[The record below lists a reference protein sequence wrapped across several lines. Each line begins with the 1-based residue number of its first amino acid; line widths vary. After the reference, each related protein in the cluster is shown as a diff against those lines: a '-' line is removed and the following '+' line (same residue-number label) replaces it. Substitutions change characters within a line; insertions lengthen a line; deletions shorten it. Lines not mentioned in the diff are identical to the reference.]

1 MRGIVKTLEI
11 RTSPHILSGYSVD
24 AIMFNVV
31 LALLPAA
38 AFAVYAFGIAALLT
52 LFVAVGSCVA
62 TEHWVS
68 KRSAGRST
76 IGDWSVVIT
85 GLLFGLTLPPG
96 LPLWMTALG
105 GVVCVALGK
114 AAFGG
119 LGQNPFNPALVGR
132 AILQAAFPV
141 SMTSWLDG
149 VGPGRFSSLPSST
162 LTFPFASPVYDAVSG
177 ATPLA
182 AWKFDHTTTST
193 WNLAMGLTNGSA
205 GETSALLIGI
215 GGAYLIARN
224 MMNWRI
230 PAAVLGAAAAL
241 SAALHFYNPA
251 QYASPVLMLFSGG
264 LMLGAAFMAS
274 DMVGS
279 PMTNLGCWIYGAFI
293 GTIVI
298 VIRAWGAMPEG
309 VMYAILLGNA
319 ISPQIDRLIQP
330 RIYGARARE
339 TAA

>member
-1 MRGIVKTLEI
+1 VTKPPLLVTAA
-11 RTSPHILSGYSVD
+11 PHLAGPASTPRIMWHVVLSLLPVWAAATWFFGPSAVL
-24 AIMFNVV
+24 VV
-31 LALLPAA
+31 LAATA
-38 AFAVYAFGIAALLT
+38 GAVLVERL
-52 LFVAVGSCVA
+52 
-62 TEHWVS
+62 
-68 KRSAGRST
+68 AGRPGSLAD
-76 IGDWSVVIT
+76 GSGVIT
-85 GLLFGLTLPPG
+85 GLLLGLTLPPG
-96 LPLWMTALG
+96 LPLWMAFLG
-105 GVVCVALGK
+105 GVFAIAFGK
-114 AAFGG
+114 LVFGG

-132 AILQAAFPV
+132 ATLQAAFPV

-149 VGPGRFSSLPSST
+149 FGPGRFSSLPSST
-162 LTFPFASPVYDAVSG
+162 LTFLFASPVYDAVSG

-193 WNLAMGLTNGSA
+193 SNLAMGMTSGSA

-230 PAAVLGAAAAL
+230 PAAVLGAAVAL
-241 SAALHFYNPA
+241 SAALHFYNPE
-251 QYASPVLMLFSGG
+251 QYASPALMLFSGG
-264 LMLGAAFMAS
+264 LMLGATFMAS

-293 GTIVI
+293 GAIVI

-330 RIYGARARE
+330 RIYGARAKE